1 MWTKTGTITSCPG
14 HTQVVWR
21 AVSFF
26 AGLTDTAHTVRM
38 SLFGQWRYSFRKPAL
53 RPGPSVTLRKKMK
66 GLASQSPLAETTVF
80 SLRAS
85 VHCCGRGQLGHPLHW
100 SPDPVCTPK
109 LKPFSSRWP
118 LCCKQ
123 LVTWKSYMGTCHLG
137 PSPGLTSRTSSTF
150 GLLHLSGGQKST
162 CLFLSFLCSLTC
174 SIPTTHT

>member
-100 SPDPVCTPK
+100 SPDPVCTPS
-109 LKPFSSRWP
+109 LSLSQAGGPCAANSLSLGSPTWAPAIWAP
-118 LCCKQ
+118 L
-123 LVTWKSYMGTCHLG
+123 LA
-137 PSPGLTSRTSSTF
+137 
-150 GLLHLSGGQKST
+150 
-162 CLFLSFLCSLTC
+162 
-174 SIPTTHT
+174 